1 MKISIITASYNRGK
15 TIRHTVE
22 SVLRQTY
29 PDFEYIVVDGGSTD
43 NSIDIVKEYQVAFK
57 GRLKWISERDKGIY
71 DAMNKGIRIATG
83 DVVGIL
89 NSDDFYT
96 DENVLQTVAD
106 NFVNH
111 SVDAVYGDI
120 HFVREGRV

>member
-43 NSIDIVKEYQVAFK
+43 NSIDIVKDYQVAFK
-57 GRLKWISERDKGIY
+57 GRLKWISEKDKGIY
-71 DAMNKGIRIATG
+71 DAMN
-83 DVVGIL
+83 
-89 NSDDFYT
+89 
-96 DENVLQTVAD
+96 
-106 NFVNH
+106 
-111 SVDAVYGDI
+111 
-120 HFVREGRV
+120 

>member
-1 MKISIITASYNRGK
+1 MLFRSKI
-15 TIRHTVE
+15 IRHTVE

-29 PDFEYIVVDGGSTD
+29 PDYEYIVVDGGSID
-43 NSIDIVKEYQVAFK
+43 NSIDVVKEYQVAFK
-57 GRLKWISERDKGIY
+57 GRLKWISEQDKGIY
-71 DAMNKGIRIATG
+71 DAMNKRIRMATG

-111 SVDAVYGDI
+111 SVDAV
-120 HFVREGRV
+120 

>member
-1 MKISIITASYNRGK
+1 MKISIITASYNSGK

-57 GRLKWISERDKGIY
+57 GRLKWISEKEGWAGMKPKRSQNG
-71 DAMNKGIRIATG
+71 
-83 DVVGIL
+83 
-89 NSDDFYT
+89 
-96 DENVLQTVAD
+96 ENNL
-106 NFVNH
+106 
-111 SVDAVYGDI
+111 
-120 HFVREGRV
+120 EE